1 MATLELTS
9 TNKEPAAEEAAAEK
23 YPAKEPLLKRLLSK
37 EISLNYQFTI
47 AYIFRCLLSIW
58 CFPPQFLKSYW
69 LEARKNKSITY
80 FQKGSVEVTAE
91 SWDIEVLL
99 ILLRTIHGQ
108 YYRIPRKLT
117 LEMLAKIAVI
127 ADYYECRE
135 ALYFL
140 TDMWIKNVEEKIP
153 TAVSRNLIL
162 WLWIAWFFSTPF
174 LIQIIDFHC
183 HVTEWRPDW

>member
-1 MATLELTS
+1 
-9 TNKEPAAEEAAAEK
+9 
-23 YPAKEPLLKRLLSK
+23 
-37 EISLNYQFTI
+37 
-47 AYIFRCLLSIW
+47 
-58 CFPPQFLKSYW
+58 
-69 LEARKNKSITY
+69 
-80 FQKGSVEVTAE
+80 
-91 SWDIEVLL
+91 
-99 ILLRTIHGQ
+99 
-108 YYRIPRKLT
+108 
-117 LEMLAKIAVI
+117 MLAKIAVI

-183 HVTEWRPDW
+183 HVTE